1 MKIANTKRRIT
12 RRSTQNDTY
21 HVPYLF
27 KQLSI
32 FDKPKPSEKRIATMT
47 KRERHR
53 YLVGEF
59 TVYGSSITF
68 DLPNGLPGDWET
80 DGIDTVLDILDA
92 YKLDT
97 SVGWDINWKET
108 KQFTIKVYDQN
119 ERNKLSESFVNL
131 VGNTLNNRVFK
142 GTIKSIK
149 VNFDGMWED

>member
-1 MKIANTKRRIT
+1 MKIVKSKHRLCRQKP
-12 RRSTQNDTY
+12 QNQLY
-21 HVPYLF
+21 QIPYLF

-32 FDKPKPSEKRIATMT
+32 FDKPKPSEKRIARMT
-47 KRERHR
+47 KRQRHR
-53 YLVGEF
+53 YLVDEF

-68 DLPNGLPGDWET
+68 DLPNGLPEDWET
-80 DGIDTVLDILDA
+80 KGVDTVLDILDA

-97 SVGWDINWKET
+97 CIGWDISWKET

-149 VNFDGMWED
+149 VNFDGIWED